1 MSTENLEP
9 YFNIPLTSK
18 PDKDNQKQAPE
29 NNNIDILSAKI
40 GQQQI

>member
-9 YFNIPLTSK
+9 DFNIPLTSK
-18 PDKDNQKQAPE
+18 ADKYNQKQAPE
-29 NNNIDILSAKI
+29 NNNIDIMCAKI